1 MTLGV
6 SAVAKSPFSELF
18 ARSSDIYEAIKAVMA
33 QSRDDG
39 QPVDAAEVV
48 RELIVHYPDLSSS
61 PAVLLEEVVRA
72 AADAGVVLKVR
83 TPE

>member
-6 SAVAKSPFSELF
+6 RAVAKSSFSELF
-18 ARSSDIYEAIKAVMA
+18 ARNSDIYEAIKAVMA
-33 QSRDDG
+33 ESRDDS

-48 RELIVHYPDLSSS
+48 RELIAHYPDVSSP

-72 AADAGVVLKVR
+72 AANANVALKVR
-83 TPE
+83 IPE